1 MASSRGRD
9 RRARVTRPP
18 ILKDNTLWLKSLVAC
33 TTDKNRFH
41 ILMYC
46 IAFLCSQLMLGANV
60 LATLII
66 GDDKASAFWDT
77 ARRTIV
83 LDNLCVTSLLDPMQN
98 RVIYEQF
105 LQLIFGQ
112 SFLFC
117 HGQCI
122 INTLSNVMP
131 VRDFASGRC
140 SWKACYGC

>member
-1 MASSRGRD
+1 
-9 RRARVTRPP
+9 
-18 ILKDNTLWLKSLVAC
+18 
-33 TTDKNRFH
+33 
-41 ILMYC
+41 MYC

-66 GDDKASAFWDT
+66 GDDKAFAFWDT

-83 LDNLCVTSLLDPMQN
+83 LDNLYVMSSLDPLQN

-112 SFLFC
+112 SFLFY

-122 INTLSNVMP
+122 INMLSKVVP

-140 SWKACYGC
+140 SWEASYDC